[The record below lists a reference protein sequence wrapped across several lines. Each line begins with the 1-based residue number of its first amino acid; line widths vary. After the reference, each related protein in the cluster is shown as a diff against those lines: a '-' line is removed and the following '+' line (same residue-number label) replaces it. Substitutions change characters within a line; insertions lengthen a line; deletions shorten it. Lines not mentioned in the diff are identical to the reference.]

1 MRPPTLSARDAM
13 RWSLGAA
20 ALLALVLACYA
31 PALRGQL
38 VWDDASHVTRPELR
52 GGDGLR
58 RIWFEVGATEQY
70 YPVLHSAFWAEHHLW
85 GDSVLGY
92 HLANVFLHT
101 AGCVL
106 LGLALLRLGRRAAG
120 DAAGLPAG
128 TAPLAAAL
136 FAVHPVAVESVAW
149 ISEQKNTLSLI
160 FYLLAGLAF
169 LDFRVRRTGPAYLLA
184 TALFLLALGTKSVT
198 SSLPAALLVV
208 LWWKTGRVDWRRDA
222 VPLLPW
228 FAAAV
233 GMGLLTAWVER
244 TVIGASGAPF
254 TFSLGQRLLL
264 ASRDVWFYLGTLAW
278 PAHLLFFYPRWDV
291 AHDAGGWYGYLAA
304 ALAVTAAL
312 FGLRGRWRGPLA
324 AWLFFV
330 GTLFPALGFFNV
342 YPFLFS
348 YVADHFQYLACL
360 GIITAVAAG
369 VAGLWARPDPRPRA
383 AAAVAAGLALASLGF
398 ATHRQA
404 GDYRD
409 GPTLYRAILAGNPD
423 CWKAHELLGEALAG
437 QPGRA
442 TAALAEFEATVSL
455 KPDDGEAHNNLGSL
469 LLSEPGREA
478 DAAGHLRLAAEYSP
492 YLSEAHLNL
501 GRLWDRTPG
510 RERDAVTEYRAA
522 LALNPGRTD
531 ARFGLANVLSR
542 LPGDEPAAEAEYGI
556 ILKQDP
562 ANVPARVN
570 RAGLLAREPGRRDEA
585 IADYA
590 AVLRVHPDLAPVHY
604 NLAIALSALPGRTAE
619 AVAEYQATLRLD
631 PGLAGAHRNLG
642 IEYARQGRL
651 PEAEAEWRQAV
662 ALEPRFTD
670 LKAKLDELER
680 TRAK

>member
-1 MRPPTLSARDAM
+1 M
-13 RWSLGAA
+13 RWSIAAA
-20 ALLALVLACYA
+20 ALLGLVLACYG

-38 VWDDASHVTRPELR
+38 VWDDASHVTRPDLR
-52 GGDGLR
+52 GWDGLR

-85 GDSVLGY
+85 GDAVLGY
-92 HLANVFLHT
+92 HLANAVLHA
-101 AGCVL
+101 AGCAL
-106 LGLALLRLGRRAAG
+106 LALALLRLGRLGPG
-120 DAAGLPAG
+120 DTAGLPAG
-128 TAPLAAAL
+128 TAPLAAVL

-169 LDFRVRRTGPAYLLA
+169 LRFRHRRTWPTYLLA

-208 LWWKTGRVDWRRDA
+208 LWWRTGRVDWRRDG

-228 FAAAV
+228 FAAAA
-233 GMGLLTAWVER
+233 GMGFLTAWIER

-254 TFSLGQRLLL
+254 AFSLGQRLLL
-264 ASRDVWFYLGTLAW
+264 ASRDIWFYLGTLAW
-278 PAHLLFFYPRWDV
+278 PARLLFFYPRWNV
-291 AHDAGGWYGYLAA
+291 ARETAGWYGYLAA
-304 ALAVTAAL
+304 TLAVTALCFAL
-312 FGLRGRWRGPLA
+312 RRRWRGPLG

-369 VAGLWARPDPRPRA
+369 IAGLFARTGIPSRA
-383 AAAVAAGLALASLGF
+383 AAGLVALLAVSSLGF

-409 GPTLYRAILAGNPD
+409 GPTLYRAILAGNPA

-437 QPGRA
+437 LPGG
-442 TAALAEFEATVSL
+442 AAAAAAEFEATVAL
-455 KPDDGEAHNNLGSL
+455 KPDEGEAHNNLGGL
-469 LLSEPGREA
+469 LLSQPGREA
-478 DAAGHLRLAAEYSP
+478 DAARHLRLAAQFSP

-501 GRLWDRTPG
+501 GRLWERTAG
-510 RERDAVTEYRAA
+510 RETDAAAEYRAA
-522 LALNPGRTD
+522 LALNPGLAD
-531 ARFGLANVLSR
+531 AHFGLANVLSR
-542 LPGDEPAAEAEYGI
+542 LPGNEAAAEAEYGV
-556 ILKQDP
+556 ILRREP

-570 RAGLLAREPGRRDEA
+570 RAGLLAREPGRMDEA
-585 IADYA
+585 IADYQ
-590 AVLRVHPDLAPVHY
+590 AVLSAHPELAPVHY
-604 NLAIALSALPGRTAE
+604 NLAIALSAMPGRTAD
-619 AVAEYQATLRLD
+619 AVAEYQSTLRLD
-631 PGLAGAHRNLG
+631 PGAAGAHRNLG

-651 PEAEAEWRQAV
+651 AEAEAEWRRAV

-680 TRAK
+680 AK